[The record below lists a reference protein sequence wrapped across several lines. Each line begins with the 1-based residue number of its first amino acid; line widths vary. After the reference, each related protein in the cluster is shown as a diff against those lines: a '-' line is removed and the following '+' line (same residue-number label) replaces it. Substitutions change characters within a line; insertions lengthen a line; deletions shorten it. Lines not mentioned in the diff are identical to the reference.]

1 MKPNHQIDRAKLS
14 PVGSNDSIAANKPIL
29 KNLNIMIHPHTYVHP
44 NAKLATNVKIDPFT
58 VIHQNVEVGE
68 GTWIGSNVTIMEG
81 AKIGKNCRIFPGAVI
96 AADPQDLKFEGESTR
111 VEIGDNTI
119 IREFVTVHRATK
131 DRWVTKVGSNCLI
144 MAYSHIAHDCIIG
157 NNCIMSNNTQVA
169 GHVVM
174 GDWAILGGM
183 CAVHQ
188 FVQIGQHSFVSG
200 GSLVGK
206 DVPPYIKAGRVPLS
220 YAGVNSV
227 GLKRRGFTVDK
238 INHILEIY
246 RIIYNKG
253 MNTSQALEYL
263 EEEFAAS
270 DERDEIVT
278 FVRES
283 NRGIIKRY
291 TKGSTDDDIAI

>member
-1 MKPNHQIDRAKLS
+1 
-14 PVGSNDSIAANKPIL
+14 
-29 KNLNIMIHPHTYVHP
+29 MIHPHTYVHP

-58 VIHQNVEVGE
+58 VIHQNVEIGE

-96 AADPQDLKFEGESTR
+96 AADPQDLKFEGETTR
-111 VEIGDNTI
+111 VEIGDNTT

-131 DRWVTKVGSNCLI
+131 DSWVTKVGKNCLI
-144 MAYSHIAHDCIIG
+144 MAYSHIAHDCVIG

-169 GHVVM
+169 GHVTM

-278 FVRES
+278 FIRES